1 MTKRLIAA
9 LACRNSGARLYGKP
23 LQNLDVESN
32 YCILDNI
39 VACLRSVDCIDDI
52 VLGISEGIENKVFE
66 DYAYDRGLEYIVG
79 DETDVLMR
87 LIQCGKHSAA
97 SDIFRVTSESPFVN
111 FEMIDI
117 AWSSYYSSSFD
128 ALFLD
133 DAVDGCGF
141 EIISMAALEKSHS
154 KGDSKHRSEMC
165 TLYMREHLSEFK
177 ILKLAPP
184 KNLIRKDLRLTV
196 DNPEDLVICRKI
208 YANFKGLAPNIPVR
222 SIIEFLDENPNLV
235 ELTLPFTEEGYS
247 TMYL

>member
-1 MTKRLIAA
+1 MTRRLVAA
-9 LACRNSGARLYGKP
+9 LACRNSGSRLYGKP
-23 LQNLDVESN
+23 LQNLDVDRN

-52 VLGISEGIENKVFE
+52 VLGISEGIENKVFK

-87 LIQCGKHSAA
+87 LIQCGNYCAA

-111 FEMIDI
+111 FEMIES
-117 AWSSYYSSSFD
+117 AWSSYCNSAFD

-133 DAVDGCGF
+133 DVVDGCGC
-141 EIISMAALEKSHS
+141 EIISMAALERSHS

-165 TLYMREHLSEFK
+165 TLYMREHPSEFE
-177 ILKLAPP
+177 ILKPSSP

-208 YANFKGLAPNIPVR
+208 FANFKDLSPNIPV
-222 SIIEFLDENPNLV
+222 SLIIEFLDQNPNLV
-235 ELTLPFTEEGYS
+235 ELTLPFTDEGYS